1 MAIPAPLFSK
11 AHLSDSLRN
20 QEDSLLQKIH
30 GEKAAY
36 ITAVSEESY
45 VKHVFDNFAVTPL
58 KIDHDGISVSPPF
71 DKDVTIENGGMQFRV
86 KKTFIQFSVPF
97 TGDKELFVLRP
108 SQFDL
113 NPPREAVQGN
123 EIQITMEQQGS
134 AETLKSNL
142 NRRLDHI
149 QNYLNWQQGE
159 IDAWNSKL
167 EGKIKS
173 IFSERK
179 AKVIADSNVV
189 SELGYPLKKLPGTSS
204 ASSYSTPIRN
214 KVVAPRPAANSPAA
228 KPQPFLD
235 EEIFQ
240 EILKTLRDMELVM
253 ERSPSAFKDLDEE
266 AIRTHFLLTL
276 NGRFEG
282 EATGETFNFQGK
294 TDILLRKESRNI
306 FIAECKF
313 WTGPK
318 GFTDTINQLLNYLT
332 WRDTKAAILVFVRDT
347 AISTVLAKIPGL
359 LRDHPNFLSEKTN
372 DHASEFR
379 TQMKSARDEALPL
392 HLVVQV
398 YHVPSPESKPESEGH
413 PR

>member
-1 MAIPAPLFSK
+1 MPYVNPNTLFCK
-11 AHLSDSLRN
+11 GHLSDSLRN
-20 QEDSLLQKIH
+20 QEKSLVEKIH
-30 GEKAAY
+30 GEKSAY
-36 ITAVSEESY
+36 ITSVNEESY
-45 VKHVFDNFAVTPL
+45 VKHVLDTFTITPL
-58 KIDHDGISVSPPF
+58 KIDHEGISVSPPF
-71 DKDVTIENGGMQFRV
+71 DQNVTINDWGRQITV
-86 KKTFIQFSVPF
+86 KKTSLQFSVPF
-97 TGDKELFVLRP
+97 TGDKGLFELRP
-108 SQFDL
+108 SQFDS
-113 NPPREAVQGN
+113 NPPRETIQGN
-123 EIQITMEQQGS
+123 EIQITLQQDGNAAALR
-134 AETLKSNL
+134 AEL
-142 NRRLDHI
+142 NRRIDGI
-149 QNYLNWQQGE
+149 QRYLNYQQGE
-159 IDAWNSKL
+159 IDAWNSQL
-167 EGKIKS
+167 QGKIRS
-173 IFSERK
+173 IFSARK
-179 AKVIADSNVV
+179 AKVLADSNVV

-204 ASSYSTPIRN
+204 ASSYSTPLRN
-214 KVVAPRPAANSPAA
+214 KVANPRPTANSPAA
-228 KPQPFLD
+228 KPQPFL
-235 EEIFQ
+235 EEENFQ

-347 AISTVLAKIPGL
+347 AISTVIGKIPGL
-359 LRDHPNFLSEKTN
+359 LRDHPNFLSEKAS

-379 TQMKSARDEALPL
+379 TQMKSARDEAFPL

-398 YHVPSPESKPESEGH
+398 YHVPSPEPKQP
-413 PR
+413 

>member
-1 MAIPAPLFSK
+1 MPSNDLLFYKGS
-11 AHLSDSLRN
+11 LSDSLRN
-20 QEDSLLQKIH
+20 QEQALVLKIH
-30 GEKAAY
+30 GERADY
-36 ITAVSEESY
+36 ISTVNEESY
-45 VKHVFDNFAVTPL
+45 LQHVSDFFAIAPL
-58 KIDHDGISVSPPF
+58 KIDRDGISMSSPF
-71 DKDVTIENGGMQFRV
+71 DKNVSIDDWGRQITV

-97 TGDKELFVLRP
+97 TGDKGLFELRP

-113 NPPREAVQGN
+113 NPPRESIQGN
-123 EIQITMEQQGS
+123 EIQITLQNDGN
-134 AETLKSNL
+134 AEALKAEL
-142 NRRLDHI
+142 NRRIDSI
-149 QNYLNWQQGE
+149 QRYISYQQGE
-159 IDAWNSKL
+159 IDAWNTQL

-173 IFSERK
+173 IFSGRK
-179 AKVIADSNVV
+179 AKVLADSNVV

-204 ASSYSTPIRN
+204 ASSYSIPIRN
-214 KVVAPRPAANSPAA
+214 KVAAPRPAANSPAA

-266 AIRTHFLLTL
+266 AIRTHFLVAL
-276 NGRFEG
+276 NGKFQG

-294 TDILLRKESRNI
+294 TDILLRNESRNI

-318 GFTDTINQLLNYLT
+318 GFTDTINQLLSYLT

-347 AISTVLAKIPGL
+347 NISTVLAKIPGL
-359 LRDHPNFLSEKTN
+359 LRDHPNFLSEKAS

-398 YHVPSPESKPESEGH
+398 YHVPSPEPKPA
-413 PR
+413 